1 MYTNLATGIIRDIFK
16 LIKAVFVNLIQGVT
30 GLGFQDKA
38 EYIGTFVLVYLS
50 TGGGFVFMCVLL
62 GINPTLVLSVISAPI
77 WIFIVYFSNQLT
89 KVIVNGKIKRRKK

>member
-1 MYTNLATGIIRDIFK
+1 MVLILII
-16 LIKAVFVNLIQGVT
+16 AVVVMWKGRL
-30 GLGFQDKA
+30 
-38 EYIGTFVLVYLS
+38 YVYELS
-50 TGGGFVFMCVLL
+50 NRNNQGFVFMCILL